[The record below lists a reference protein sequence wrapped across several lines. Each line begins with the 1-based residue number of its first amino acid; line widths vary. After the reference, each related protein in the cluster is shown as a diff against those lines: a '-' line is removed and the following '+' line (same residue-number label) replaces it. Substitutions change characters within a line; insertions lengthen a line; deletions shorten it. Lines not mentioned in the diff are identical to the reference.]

1 MTRGYDI
8 EVLCLAQLR
17 RQFTNTTLTYA
28 TRYDRL
34 FLKLILNHEQECR
47 ARDRRGSGSEPGL
60 KLTLYLNATSK

>member
-17 RQFTNTTLTYA
+17 RHFTNTTLTYA
-28 TRYDRL
+28 TSLYDRL

-47 ARDRRGSGSEPGL
+47 ARDRRGSGSEP
-60 KLTLYLNATSK
+60 